1 MIPAVVSEFVH
12 LDIKYAFQ
20 EVKMKYYGHRQ
31 IQVELIETLCEKI
44 TYMKLIRTHVLN
56 MHLCFENPFRTLNR
70 VLL

>member
-31 IQVELIETLCEKI
+31 IQVELIETLCEQNNLDEIDKN
-44 TYMKLIRTHVLN
+44 TSFWKSL
-56 MHLCFENPFRTLNR
+56 
-70 VLL
+70 